1 MSEDTIDPLVGVVN
15 DIRSRAPR
23 GGRIVFVSGD
33 FNIIHP
39 GHLRLFNFAA
49 ECGDFLVVGVNADGM
64 GKTIIP
70 AEMRLES
77 VSAIGVVGQ
86 AFILTEAPEAFITRL
101 RPDIVVKGREHS
113 QHFNIEEEVV
123 EAYGGKLLFC
133 SGDVGFSSIDL
144 LRRELT
150 EVVAPTIQKP
160 SDFPARHR
168 FTLPELI
175 DLVRRFTELK
185 VVIVGDLIVDEYIDC
200 EPLGMSREDP
210 TLVVSPLISKRF
222 VGGAGIVAAHARGL
236 GASVSY
242 FSVAG
247 DDDVRVFAE
256 ETLLSHGVDAHII
269 VDSTRPTTLKQR
281 YRAGNKTLLRVSHLR
296 QHDID
301 DELIERLE
309 ASMAPALADAD
320 LIVFS
325 DFNYGCLAQ
334 PLVDR
339 IVKRCRA
346 SGTPMVADSQAS
358 SQIGDVS
365 RFKGMKMVTPTEHEA
380 RLAVRDFQSGL
391 VVLADALRE
400 KADVEHVVIT
410 LAGEGILIHSPAE
423 SSGLI
428 TDRLPAFNGSPRDVS
443 GAGDSLLTCSS
454 MVLALGADIW
464 RASYLGSVAAACQ
477 IRRVGNIPLTANE
490 IIAELSA

>member
-1 MSEDTIDPLVGVVN
+1 MSDDKIDALVGVVD
-15 DIRSRAPR
+15 DIRSRAPK

-39 GHLRLFNFAA
+39 GHLRIFNFAA
-49 ECGDFLVVGVNADGM
+49 ECGDFLVVGVNADGL

-77 VSAIGVVGQ
+77 VAAIGVVNH
-86 AFILTEAPEAFITRL
+86 AFILTEAAEAFIARL
-101 RPDIVVKGREHS
+101 RPDIVVKGREHNR
-113 QHFNIEEEVV
+113 HFNVEEELV
-123 EAYGGKLLFC
+123 ESYGGKLLFC
-133 SGDVGFSSIDL
+133 SGDVGFSSLDL
-144 LRRELT
+144 LRKELT
-150 EVVAPTIQKP
+150 EIASPTIQKP
-160 SDFPARHR
+160 FDFPARHQ
-168 FTLPELI
+168 FALGDLI
-175 DLVRRFTELK
+175 ELVRRFTELK
-185 VVIVGDLIVDEYIDC
+185 VVVVGDLIVDEYVDC

-210 TLVVSPLISKRF
+210 TLVVSPLMSKRF
-222 VGGAGIVAAHARGL
+222 VGGAGIVAAHARGM

-247 DDDVRVFAE
+247 DDEPRRFAE
-256 ETLLSHGVDAHII
+256 EKLRSHGVDSLI
-269 VDSTRPTTLKQR
+269 VIDTTRPTTLKQR

-301 DELIERLE
+301 DELVDRLE
-309 ASMAPALADAD
+309 RAMGPALDAAD
-320 LIVFS
+320 LVVFS
-325 DFNYGCLAQ
+325 DFNYGCLSQ

-339 IVKRCRA
+339 IVERCRA
-346 SGTPMVADSQAS
+346 AGVPMVADSQAS

-365 RFKGMKMVTPTEHEA
+365 RFQGMKMVTPTEHEA

-400 KADVEHVVIT
+400 KAGVEHVLIT
-410 LAGEGILIHSPAE
+410 LAGEGILIHSPCA

-428 TDRLPAFNGSPRDVS
+428 TDRLPAFNNSPRDVS
-443 GAGDSLLTCSS
+443 GAGDSLLTCSA
-454 MVLALGADIW
+454 MALALGADIW

-477 IRRVGNIPLTANE
+477 IRRVGNIPLTAQE

>member
-1 MSEDTIDPLVGVVN
+1 MSDGVIDPLDVVI
-15 DIRSRAPR
+15 DEIRARAPR
-23 GGRIVFVSGD
+23 RGRVVFVSGD

-39 GHLRLFNFAA
+39 GHLRILNFAA
-49 ECGDFLVVGVNADGM
+49 ECGDFLVVGVNADGL

-77 VSAIGVVGQ
+77 VAAIGVVSH
-86 AFILTEAPEAFITRL
+86 AFTLTEAPEAFIARL
-101 RPDIVVKGREHS
+101 KPDIVVKGREHS
-113 QHFNIEEEVV
+113 RHFNIEEAVV
-123 EAYGGKLLFC
+123 ESYGGKLLFC
-133 SGDVGFSSIDL
+133 SGDVGFASMDL
-144 LRRELT
+144 LRKELS
-150 EVVAPTIQKP
+150 EVAAPVIQKP
-160 SDFPARHR
+160 VDFPARHG
-168 FTLPELI
+168 FTFGELTDI
-175 DLVRRFTELK
+175 VRRFTELK
-185 VVIVGDLIVDEYIDC
+185 VVIVGDLIIDEYIDC

-236 GASVSY
+236 GAQVSY
-242 FSVAG
+242 FTVAG
-247 DDDVRVFAE
+247 GDEPRDFA
-256 ETLLSHGVDAHII
+256 LNILSEHGVDAHIV
-269 VDSTRPTTLKQR
+269 VDGTRPTTLKQR
-281 YRAGNKTLLRVSHLR
+281 YRASNKTLLRVSHLR

-301 DELIERLE
+301 EDLVDKLE
-309 ASMAPALADAD
+309 SEMIPALDAAD
-320 LIVFS
+320 LVIFS

-339 IVKRCRA
+339 IVERCRA
-346 SGTPMVADSQAS
+346 AGVPMVADSQAS

-400 KADVEHVVIT
+400 KADVEHVLIT
-410 LAGEGILIHSPAE
+410 LGGEGILIHSPEEA
-423 SSGLI
+423 SGLI

-454 MVLALGADIW
+454 MALVLGADIW
-464 RASYLGSVAAACQ
+464 RASFLGSVAAACQ
-477 IRRVGNIPLTANE
+477 IRRVGNIPLTAQE
-490 IIAELSA
+490 IIAELSV